1 MALRRGRTSAA
12 AVAAADDDDAVAAD
26 DDAVAAEHSE
36 SCSNYAVAESR
47 GWRNSVWR
55 WCSSASR
62 SFERTESFADGT
74 KPAAALQGS
83 DIDDAGEPSR

>member
-1 MALRRGRTSAA
+1 M
-12 AVAAADDDDAVAAD
+12 VDD

-55 WCSSASR
+55 WCSSASQ